1 MQSSHLTAMAMPS
14 AINSFVLPSSALAA
28 VAAWAIPENA
38 FITSGAPPRKFLS
51 CAVSSL
57 VICGQSFM
65 IYLRHQRHG
74 FLEPGCDRP
83 YEITQVNEPFQT
95 LSFTPAGLGAPCAE
109 PSGDPA
115 RERVPENV
123 VVRTVRRA
131 TTAPCVV
138 QPKRAASVEA
148 PDNLRPA
155 GGVPRLMLEPG

>member
-1 MQSSHLTAMAMPS
+1 MAE
-14 AINSFVLPSSALAA
+14 SFDLLACSRN
-28 VAAWAIPENA
+28 AA
-38 FITSGAPPRKFLS
+38 
-51 CAVSSL
+51 C
-57 VICGQSFM
+57 
-65 IYLRHQRHG
+65 
-74 FLEPGCDRP
+74 
-83 YEITQVNEPFQT
+83 
-95 LSFTPAGLGAPCAE
+95 TPAGLGAPCAE